1 MTYQKEL
8 ASQNARVNQ
17 IKVETKKEEQK
28 NNVEFKKNLIMEK
41 TKKINEQPMAEQEPQ
56 FRTVKAKIKGEEKE
70 IILACH
76 KYSMETLKTSQMNQL
91 ELVDK
96 TKMLDVIFHVAEPEI
111 FYEAGVELKDYD
123 NNVIP
128 AGTPNVYVPIET
140 ADTFYRFRIDDVLKA
155 VKVHKFNN
163 IQEFAE
169 TTGISNLFSR
179 GLTSKEKIGVAAL
192 ATNDEVCN
200 AIYDM
205 AVATN
210 MPASTAQHYLDV
222 NLKGSTISMMTTGYR
237 PKDMCSLGRTLE
249 EALKLH
255 EKVCLAFGVNEAK
268 KRYAVRAINYLV
280 KTEGIDLEQIYNA
293 LDSIPAQQV
302 EKAKLMECGHKET
315 CITTVLILWIREQ
328 KKKNEAVSAA

>member
-1 MTYQKEL
+1 M
-8 ASQNARVNQ
+8 
-17 IKVETKKEEQK
+17 K
-28 NNVEFKKNLIMEK
+28 NLTENNMVTMSNSNEVINVATTTNVEHTNTNEMEK
-41 TKKINEQPMAEQEPQ
+41 TENLNEQSMAEQEPQ
-56 FRTVKAKIKGEEKE
+56 FRTVRARIKGEDKN

-76 KYSMETLKTSQMNQL
+76 KYSMETLKNSQMKQL
-91 ELVDK
+91 ELIDK
-96 TKMLDVIFHVAEPEI
+96 SKMLDVIFHVAEPEI

-123 NNVIP
+123 NNIIP

-140 ADTFYRFRIDDVLKA
+140 ADTFYRFSIDNVLKA

-200 AIYDM
+200 AIYDL

-222 NLKGSTISMMTTGYR
+222 NLKGSTTAMMTTGYR

-249 EALKLH
+249 EATLLH
-255 EKVCLAFGVNEAK
+255 QKVCLTFGVNEAK
-268 KRYAVRAINYLV
+268 KRYAIRAINYV
-280 KTEGIDLEQIYNA
+280 AKSEGYSLEQILNA
-293 LDSIPAQQV
+293 LDTIPANEV

-315 CITTVLILWIREQ
+315 CIVTTLILWIKELEKHNQ
-328 KKKNEAVSAA
+328 DKQVA

>member
-1 MTYQKEL
+1 MTISNKV
-8 ASQNARVNQ
+8 ATTNARLTQNMEV
-17 IKVETKKEEQK
+17 TKKEEQTNDVK
-28 NNVEFKKNLIMEK
+28 SNKKVIMKDTKNL
-41 TKKINEQPMAEQEPQ
+41 NEQPMAEQEPQ
-56 FRTVKAKIKGEEKE
+56 FRTVKAKIRGEEKE
-70 IILACH
+70 VILACH
-76 KYSMETLKTSQMNQL
+76 KYSMETLKTSQMKQL
-91 ELVDK
+91 ELIDK

-111 FYEAGVELKDYD
+111 FYQAGIELKDYD

-200 AIYDM
+200 AVYDL
-205 AVATN
+205 AVAAN

-222 NLKGSTISMMTTGYR
+222 NVKGSTTSMMTTGYK

-255 EKVCLAFGVNEAK
+255 EKVCSTFGVNEAK
-268 KRYAVRAINYLV
+268 KRYAIRAINYLN
-280 KTEGIDLEQIYNA
+280 KTEGFTLEQIYKA
-293 LDSIPAQQV
+293 LDTIPANDV
-302 EKAKLMECGHKET
+302 AKAKLIKCGEKET
-315 CITTVLILWIREQ
+315 CIVTGLILWL
-328 KKKNEAVSAA
+328 KKLEEEKQNVQAA

>member
-1 MTYQKEL
+1 
-8 ASQNARVNQ
+8 
-17 IKVETKKEEQK
+17 
-28 NNVEFKKNLIMEK
+28 
-41 TKKINEQPMAEQEPQ
+41 
-56 FRTVKAKIKGEEKE
+56 
-70 IILACH
+70 
-76 KYSMETLKTSQMNQL
+76 
-91 ELVDK
+91 
-96 TKMLDVIFHVAEPEI
+96 
-111 FYEAGVELKDYD
+111 
-123 NNVIP
+123 
-128 AGTPNVYVPIET
+128 
-140 ADTFYRFRIDDVLKA
+140 
-155 VKVHKFNN
+155 
-163 IQEFAE
+163 
-169 TTGISNLFSR
+169 
-179 GLTSKEKIGVAAL
+179 
-192 ATNDEVCN
+192 
-200 AIYDM
+200 
-205 AVATN
+205 

-222 NLKGSTISMMTTGYR
+222 NLKGSTTSMMTTGYK

>member
-1 MTYQKEL
+1 
-8 ASQNARVNQ
+8 
-17 IKVETKKEEQK
+17 
-28 NNVEFKKNLIMEK
+28 MEK

-56 FRTVKAKIKGEEKE
+56 FRTVKARINGEEQN

-91 ELVDK
+91 ELIDK

-140 ADTFYRFRIDDVLKA
+140 ADTFYRFRIDNVLKA

-222 NLKGSTISMMTTGYR
+222 NLKGSTISMMSTGYR

-249 EALKLH
+249 EATLLH
-255 EKVCLAFGVNEAK
+255 QKVCLTFGVNEAK
-268 KRYAVRAINYLV
+268 KRYAIRAINYV
-280 KTEGIDLEQIYNA
+280 AKSEGYSLEQILNA
-293 LDSIPAQQV
+293 LDTIPANEV

-315 CITTVLILWIREQ
+315 CLVTTLILWIKELEKHNQ
-328 KKKNEAVSAA
+328 DKQVA

>member
-1 MTYQKEL
+1 MSYQKEL
-8 ASQNARVNQ
+8 ASQNANEV
-17 IKVETKKEEQK
+17 IKAATAA
-28 NNVEFKKNLIMEK
+28 NVEHTNTNKMEE

-70 IILACH
+70 IILASH
-76 KYSMETLKTSQMNQL
+76 KYSMETLKTSQMKQL
-91 ELVDK
+91 ELIDK

-111 FYEAGVELKDYD
+111 FYQTGIELKDYD

-200 AIYDM
+200 AVYDL
-205 AVATN
+205 AVAAN

-222 NLKGSTISMMTTGYR
+222 NVKGSTTSMMTTGYK

-255 EKVCLAFGVNEAK
+255 EKVCSTFGVNEAK
-268 KRYAVRAINYLV
+268 KRYAIRAINYLN
-280 KTEGIDLEQIYNA
+280 KTEGFTLEQIYNA
-293 LDSIPAQQV
+293 LDTIPANDV
-302 EKAKLMECGHKET
+302 TKAKLVRCGEKES
-315 CITTVLILWIREQ
+315 CIVTGLILWL
-328 KKKNEAVSAA
+328 KKLEEEKQNSQAA

>member
-1 MTYQKEL
+1 MLNKNKVATT
-8 ASQNARVNQ
+8 NARLTQNPE
-17 IKVETKKEEQK
+17 ETMREK
-28 NNVEFKKNLIMEK
+28 NDVKSNKNVIMKDTKNL
-41 TKKINEQPMAEQEPQ
+41 NEQPMAEQEPQ

-76 KYSMETLKTSQMNQL
+76 KYSMETLKTSQMKQL
-91 ELVDK
+91 ELIDK
-96 TKMLDVIFHVAEPEI
+96 SKMLDVIFHVAEPEI
-111 FYEAGVELKDYD
+111 FYQAGIVLKDYD

-128 AGTPNVYVPIET
+128 AGTPDVYVPIET

-179 GLTSKEKIGVAAL
+179 GLTSKEKMGVAAL

-200 AIYDM
+200 AVYDL
-205 AVATN
+205 AVAAN

-222 NLKGSTISMMTTGYR
+222 NVKGSTTSMMTTGYK

-255 EKVCLAFGVNEAK
+255 EKVCSTFGVNEAK
-268 KRYAVRAINYLV
+268 KRYAIRAINYLN
-280 KTEGIDLEQIYNA
+280 KTEGFTLEQIYKA
-293 LDSIPAQQV
+293 LDTIPANDV
-302 EKAKLMECGHKET
+302 AKAKLIKCGEKET
-315 CITTVLILWIREQ
+315 CIVTGLILWLNKLEEEKQ
-328 KKKNEAVSAA
+328 NAQAA

>member
-1 MTYQKEL
+1 MIHKKEL
-8 ASQNARVNQ
+8 ASQNARENQ
-17 IKVETKKEEQK
+17 IKVETKKEEQT
-28 NNVEFKKNLIMEK
+28 NDVEFKNHVIMKDTKNL
-41 TKKINEQPMAEQEPQ
+41 NEQPMAEQEPQ
-56 FRTVKAKIKGEEKE
+56 FRTVKAKIRGEEKE

-76 KYSMETLKTSQMNQL
+76 MYSMETLKTSQMKQL
-91 ELVDK
+91 ELIDK
-96 TKMLDVIFHVAEPEI
+96 SKMLDVIFHVAEPEI
-111 FYEAGVELKDYD
+111 FYQAGIVLKDYD

-128 AGTPNVYVPIET
+128 AGTPDVYVPIET

-200 AIYDM
+200 AVYDL
-205 AVATN
+205 AVAAN

-222 NLKGSTISMMTTGYR
+222 NVKGSTTSMMTTGYK

-255 EKVCLAFGVNEAK
+255 EKVCSTFGVNEAK
-268 KRYAVRAINYLV
+268 KRYAIRAINYLN
-280 KTEGIDLEQIYNA
+280 KTEGFTLEQIYKA
-293 LDSIPAQQV
+293 LDTIPANDV
-302 EKAKLMECGHKET
+302 AKAKLIKCGEKET
-315 CITTVLILWIREQ
+315 CIVTGLILWL
-328 KKKNEAVSAA
+328 KKLEEEKQNVQAA